1 MSEKLTLEQIKEKI
15 SKLSAPELKEL
26 MDKLEPVFNSTLE
39 SERKNNKTN

>member
-26 MDKLEPVFNSTLE
+26 MDKLEPVFNST
-39 SERKNNKTN
+39 KDNKEE